1 MNFAHHSSDS
11 EVESS
16 TMQEPELEQVQL
28 HSYSDFK
35 NLKYNDKWFI
45 LRNHETKKS
54 VINVEE
60 EFTYYL
66 VRS

>member
-1 MNFAHHSSDS
+1 MNFAHHSSDP

-16 TMQEPELEQVQL
+16 AMQEPELEQVQL
-28 HSYSDFK
+28 YSYSDFK

-60 EFTYYL
+60 EF
-66 VRS
+66 